1 MSANAYN
8 ELKTKIDSLAVFR
21 HVREDAAV
29 AALRKLLEERSV
41 AAYSDFISLLYP
53 EGANFSEY
61 IRKLVLEDDNFYVKA
76 VAAGQKI
83 DPEIAAAVKSELNT
97 ICEIAGV
104 TSAEIR
110 QMVLDSDSPESSLAL
125 PKWKTTD
132 LNLVKDFTQ
141 KLSNI
146 AQTGYGIYAKSTFF
160 RVEDG
165 QIVPVAHPDVQSIDQ
180 LFEYKRERDLVIRN
194 TEALLS
200 GSGASNML
208 LYGDMGTGKSSTIK
222 AVAAA
227 YADQG
232 LRLIEMKKEQLF
244 QIPSVM
250 EEIAANPLKF
260 IIFIDD
266 LSFAGNDDNFSALKA
281 TLEGSITG
289 CTGNSVIYATS
300 NRRHLVRES
309 ASDRVSGAGFDDD
322 LHLNDTM
329 QETMSLA
336 ARFGLT
342 ITFSKPGKDE
352 YLSIVRSLA
361 DEYGVAVGDGADEI
375 SEEELLKRAEA
386 FAIRRNGR
394 SPRTARQFIELLK
407 IGL

>member
-1 MSANAYN
+1 MSIYD
-8 ELKTKIDSLAVFR
+8 ELKIKIDSLAIFSGVK
-21 HVREDAAV
+21 DDPAV
-29 AALRKLLEERSV
+29 AALRRLLDANSV
-41 AAYSDFISLLYP
+41 AAYSEFIELLYP
-53 EGANFSEY
+53 EGASLSAY
-61 IRKLVLEDDNFYVKA
+61 IRKLVLDDDNFYVKA
-76 VAAGQKI
+76 VAAGKKL
-83 DPEIAAAVKSELNT
+83 DPEIIAAVKNELSVLT
-97 ICEIAGV
+97 EISQIP
-104 TSAEIR
+104 SADIR
-110 QMVLDSDSPESSLAL
+110 QRVLDANVSNADSLVL
-125 PKWKTTD
+125 PKWKTEEC
-132 LNLVKDFTQ
+132 NLVKDFTG
-141 KLSNI
+141 KLANI
-146 AQTGYGIYAKSTFF
+146 AVTGYGIYAKYTFF

-165 QIVPVAHPDVQSIDQ
+165 NIVPVAHPDYQKLDQ

-194 TEALLS
+194 TEALLD

-227 YADQG
+227 YADRG
-232 LRLIEMKKEQLF
+232 LRMIELKKNQLF
-244 QIPSVM
+244 QIPAVM

-289 CTGNSVIYATS
+289 CGDNSVIYATS

-342 ITFSKPGKDE
+342 ITFSKPGKDA

-361 DEYGVAVGDGADEI
+361 DEYGIAIGDGEDEI
-375 SEEELLKRAEA
+375 TEEELITKAEA

>member
-1 MSANAYN
+1 MSAYK

-21 HVREDAAV
+21 HVREDDAV
-29 AALRKLLEERSV
+29 AALRRLLDEKTV
-41 AAYSDFISLLYP
+41 AAYSEFIALLYP
-53 EGANFSEY
+53 EGADFSEH

-83 DPEIAAAVKSELNT
+83 DPEIAAAVKSELNA
-97 ICEIAGV
+97 INEIAQIP
-104 TSAEIR
+104 SADIR
-110 QMVLDSDSPESSLAL
+110 QMVLDSDSPESSIAL
-125 PKWKTTD
+125 PKWKTCE
-132 LNLVKDFTQ
+132 LNLVKDFTR
-141 KLSNI
+141 KLAGIST
-146 AQTGYGIYAKSTFF
+146 TGYGIYAKYKFF
-160 RVEDG
+160 RVADG
-165 QIVPVAHPDVQSIDQ
+165 QIVPVAHPDVQSLDQ
-180 LFEYKRERDLVIRN
+180 LFEYERERDLVIRN
-194 TEALLS
+194 TEALLD

-227 YADQG
+227 YADRG
-232 LRLIEMKKEQLF
+232 LRLIELKKNQLF
-244 QIPSVM
+244 QIPAVM

-281 TLEGSITG
+281 TLEGSVTG
-289 CTGNSVIYATS
+289 CGDNAVIYATS

-309 ASDRVSGAGFDDD
+309 ASDRFSGAGFDDD

-361 DEYGVAVGDGADEI
+361 DEYGIAVGDEAGGIPET
-375 SEEELLKRAEA
+375 ELMQRAEA

>member
-1 MSANAYN
+1 MNAYN

-29 AALRKLLEERSV
+29 AALRKLLEDKSV

-83 DPEIAAAVKSELNT
+83 DPEIAAAVKSELAT
-97 ICEIAGV
+97 ISEIARV
-104 TSAEIR
+104 TSAELR
-110 QMVLDSDSPESSLAL
+110 QMVLDSDSPERGLAL
-125 PKWKTTD
+125 PKWKTTE
-132 LNLVKDFTQ
+132 LNLVKDFTR

-146 AQTGYGIYAKSTFF
+146 AQTGYGIYAKYNFF

-165 QIVPVAHPDVQSIDQ
+165 KIVPVTHPDAQSIDQ
-180 LFEYKRERDLVIRN
+180 LFEYQRERDLVIRN

-200 GSGASNML
+200 GSGASNVL

-222 AVAAA
+222 AIANS
-227 YADQG
+227 YADKG
-232 LRLIEMKKEQLF
+232 LRLIELKKNQLF
-244 QIPSVM
+244 QIPAVM
-250 EEIAANPLKF
+250 EEIASNPLKF
-260 IIFIDD
+260 ILFIDD

-281 TLEGSITG
+281 TLEGSISG
-289 CTGNSVIYATS
+289 STGNAVIYATS

-309 ASDRVSGAGFDDD
+309 ASDRVGGAGFDDD

-342 ITFSKPGKDE
+342 ITFSKPGKDA

-361 DEYGVAVGDGADEI
+361 DEYGIAIGDGEDEI
-375 SEEELLKRAEA
+375 TEEELLKKAEA